1 MRTLASYVEQ
11 EKYEGAKERER
22 ERGLTKSGSG
32 IRGPFFE
39 PLLHGC
45 RSGGAYRVNNRVE
58 AVLRPRVHAAR
69 LPRSRAKNDP
79 EREVNTG
86 KEELYTVH
94 NTCYAV
100 LGYLWQWRKKSY
112 IIIRNGCMW
121 PAMINF
127 DKTKQL
133 DWAAML

>member
-1 MRTLASYVEQ
+1 M
-11 EKYEGAKERER
+11 KELER

-79 EREVNTG
+79 EREVNRERRAVYCTQYM
-86 KEELYTVH
+86 LYCIRIFVAVEKKVLYNNSEWVH
-94 NTCYAV
+94 VASN
-100 LGYLWQWRKKSY
+100 
-112 IIIRNGCMW
+112 
-121 PAMINF
+121 
-127 DKTKQL
+127 D
-133 DWAAML
+133 